1 MNTAIRIASD
11 RRGISRLC
19 HLTPFRNLVHIAT
32 GNGLLSSQH
41 LKGEERQVFN
51 EQDPLRLDRH
61 SDYISCS
68 IEYPNAWYL
77 RSRQRNLTGEDRNFP
92 DWVCLTI
99 KPEHLWA
106 DTTLLCPRNAA
117 SAGGELIGGGIEAF
131 NSMYEARVRGARGM
145 VFSRHQLPAACP
157 TDEQA
162 EVLVYR
168 HIPLPD
174 ILNVIVVDE
183 AQAGKTYVA
192 LSQVD
197 ARLDLS
203 RLRICPEFFNP
214 GRLSALLRS
223 GSRPNET
230 NWDCHGSVHE

>member
-1 MNTAIRIASD
+1 MNSAIRIASN
-11 RRGISRLC
+11 RRGVSRLC
-19 HLTPFRNLVHIAT
+19 HLTPYRNLVHIAT
-32 GNGLLSSQH
+32 GKGLLSSQH
-41 LKGEERQVFN
+41 LKSEERQVFN

-68 IEYPNAWYL
+68 IEYPNVWYL

-99 KPEHLWA
+99 NSKHLWA

-117 SAGGELIGGGIEAF
+117 SAGGELISGGIEAF
-131 NSMYEARVRGARGM
+131 DSMYEARVRGARGM
-145 VFSRHQLPAACP
+145 VFNRGQLPDACP

-168 HIPLPD
+168 HIPLQD
-174 ILNVIVVDE
+174 IQNVIVVDE
-183 AQAGKTYVA
+183 AQARKTYVA
-192 LSQVD
+192 LSQLGASVD
-197 ARLDLS
+197 LF
-203 RLRICPEFFNP
+203 RLRICAEFFDP

-223 GSRPNET
+223 GSRPIET
-230 NWDCHGSVHE
+230 DWDCPGIAHE